1 MRVAL
6 LLLLAGAL
14 LLGGYAAYLMV
25 RFILLGPTVLLLL
38 RIGLAVFVLG
48 LLVGLIAALGDRL
61 RGRGKG
67 EKRDDEEAEP

>member
-6 LLLLAGAL
+6 LLLLAGAFL
-14 LLGGYAAYLMV
+14 VGGYAAYLMV
-25 RFILLGPTVLLLL
+25 RFILLGPTVPLAL
-38 RIGLAVFVLG
+38 RIGLAAFIGG

-67 EKRDDEEAEP
+67 EKRDYGEAEP